1 MYKEKIIVID
11 IKKAKYFGIMLD
23 STPDVAHIDQMSEM
37 IRYVHI
43 ENGKIEVRLSFLG
56 FISLTGQKV
65 CNNTEYIVNALKHGL
80 DLPLCRSKG
89 YDNEPT
95 MVGYYSDV
103 QARIYELNSKILFVP
118 CANYSLNL
126 CGIHAF
132 AKNLSIVTFF
142 ENLKLFSKLFSITS
156 QVGCSKASHGS
167 LGQKV
172 VRHKMKRT
180 TRCCETNNE
189 KF

>member
-1 MYKEKIIVID
+1 
-11 IKKAKYFGIMLD
+11 MLD
-23 STPDVAHIDQMSEM
+23 STPYVAHIDQMSEM

-43 ENGKIEVRLSFLG
+43 ENGKIEVKVSFLG
-56 FISLTGQKV
+56 FISLTGQKI
-65 CNNTEYIVNALKHGL
+65 CRNTEDIINALKHGL

-89 YDNEPT
+89 YDNEFT

-118 CANYSLNL
+118 CANHFLNL

-142 ENLKLFSKLFSITS
+142 GNLELFLKLFNITS

-167 LGQKV
+167 LSQKV
-172 VRHKMKRT
+172 VWHKMERT
-180 TRCCETNNE
+180 TGCCETNNE
-189 KF
+189 KFW